1 MEKCSSQTGFKLA
14 EAGEVFATW
23 QPEIDTYKQLVGLVV
38 WKYGL
43 RKYKA
48 QGNYRIK
55 KDWANL

>member
-14 EAGEVFATW
+14 EVDEVFATW

-48 QGNYRIK
+48 QGN
-55 KDWANL
+55 